1 MRTREGNTDLREMV
15 TSSDCKLSGV
25 DNLVFLSLVVAALTP
40 ALCLTLNTQKNCADD
55 LGGLT
60 C

>member
-1 MRTREGNTDLREMV
+1 MDLREMV
-15 TSSDCKLSGV
+15 TSADCKLSGV
-25 DNLVFLSLVVAALTP
+25 DNLVVLSLVVAALTP